1 MIAALTEWFGKWTS
15 QIMFAAIILLAAAV
29 LALGAANTLRD
40 TIGDAVAVAE
50 KARDAHWSAQ
60 IATANET
67 AAKNIIEQMKT
78 ASALNEKAQAEISRL
93 KNQVSQLEDANAAL
107 SDTPGSGIDVDRT
120 RLLNN
125 QFLGGKAGSPY

>member
-1 MIAALTEWFGKWTS
+1 MIAALTAWFGKWTS
-15 QIMFAAIILLAAAV
+15 QIMIAAILLLAAAV
-29 LALGAANTLRD
+29 LAFGAAGTLRD
-40 TIGDAVAVAE
+40 TISDAVATAE
-50 KARDAHWSAQ
+50 KARDACWSEQ
-60 IATANET
+60 IAKANEA

>member
-1 MIAALTEWFGKWTS
+1 MIAALTGWFGKWTS
-15 QIMFAAIILLAAAV
+15 QIMIAAIVLLAAAV
-29 LALGAANTLRD
+29 LAFGAARTLRD
-40 TIGDAVAVAE
+40 MIGDAVGIAE

-125 QFLGGKAGSPY
+125 QFLGGIAYPAN

>member
-1 MIAALTEWFGKWTS
+1 MIAALTAWFGKWTS
-15 QIMFAAIILLAAAV
+15 QIMIAAILLLAAAV
-29 LALGAANTLRD
+29 LAFGAAGTLRD
-40 TIGDAVAVAE
+40 TIGDAVATAE
-50 KARDAHWSAQ
+50 KARDAYWSEQ